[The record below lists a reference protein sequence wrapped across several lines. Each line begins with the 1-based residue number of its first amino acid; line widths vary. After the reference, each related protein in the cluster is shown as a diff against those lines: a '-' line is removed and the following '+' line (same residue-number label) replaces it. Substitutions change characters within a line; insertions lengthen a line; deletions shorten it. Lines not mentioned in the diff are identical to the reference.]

1 MHRLPLAIR
10 LTLASAVALL
20 GCGRDSTAPERPSL
34 TGVWEGSRQLL
45 CPPGPA
51 VRDTPLRLSLTQTGD
66 TLTGTYQDV
75 GCDGSL
81 DAPRGVTGSV
91 ADARVELVHRVSLLS
106 RQVLSAQYVAARA
119 GATDSL
125 RGRIAAYQVGRDT
138 PLVDLPFAV
147 GRTP

>member
-1 MHRLPLAIR
+1 
-10 LTLASAVALL
+10 
-20 GCGRDSTAPERPSL
+20 
-34 TGVWEGSRQLL
+34 
-45 CPPGPA
+45 
-51 VRDTPLRLSLTQTGD
+51 VRDTPLRLSLTQTGE

-81 DAPRGVTGSV
+81 DAPWGVTGSV
-91 ADARVELVHRVSLLS
+91 ADERVELVRRVSLLS

-125 RGRIAAYQVGRDT
+125 RGRIATYQVGRDA
-138 PLVDLPFAV
+138 PFVDVPFAV